1 MIKHSRVIALAL
13 SGLLGSS
20 MASGQSTTE
29 MTANNQVLQAIQTMT
44 QAFQQKNINGVL
56 NSYEKGAAVM
66 FEPGQ
71 AISDPVIIKQMF
83 EGAFQINPKFNYPN
97 GHEVYIA
104 NDIALHIAPWVMT
117 GQAPDG
123 SIIEQ
128 TGLSVAVLRRQEDG
142 QWRMMLDNPHG
153 QNLMANTK

>member
-20 MASGQSTTE
+20 MAAGQSTTE

>member
-20 MASGQSTTE
+20 MAAGQSTTE

-123 SIIEQ
+123 SIIKQE
-128 TGLSVAVLRRQEDG
+128 GLSVAVLRKQTNGE
-142 QWRMMLDNPHG
+142 WHMILDNPHG
-153 QNLMANTK
+153 QHLLSIEK